1 MKILF
6 SAILLLLPIFQS
18 ILLGQVQLN
27 QEEQARAVKTLSLYQ
42 HIDSIF
48 ADNAEINSHLIGE
61 IIGEYDPTLYRKNIQ
76 HIDSVIQC
84 CMELIYQNDLE
95 KLLALLEKKRVNFY
109 MHPSNILINEKK
121 LHILFML
128 LYNKF
133 HTENNDDEYYSKIIP
148 LVEHTRQHIL
158 ILQTIQKE
166 THPEYF
172 EVSMDLMELYSFAN
186 KYDKAI
192 LISKELCDF
201 AKTLDEKLYI
211 SMILVLGDLYNAAD
225 MKMQQDSC
233 ISLVKD
239 SPYFEEVYE
248 GYLESK

>member
-6 SAILLLLPIFQS
+6 LTILSLLPIFQS
-18 ILLGQVQLN
+18 ILLGQAKLN
-27 QEEQARAVKTLSLYQ
+27 QDEQERAIKTLSLYQ
-42 HIDSIF
+42 HVDSIF

-76 HIDSVIQC
+76 HIDSVIRYG
-84 CMELIYQNDLE
+84 MEFIYQNSPE
-95 KLLALLEKKRVNFY
+95 ELLTLLEKERVNFY

-148 LVEHTRQHIL
+148 LIEHTRQHIL
-158 ILQTIQKE
+158 ILQGIQKE
-166 THPEYF
+166 IHPEYF
-172 EVSMDLMELYSFAN
+172 EVSMDLVELYSFAN

-192 LISKELCDF
+192 LISKELCEF
-201 AKTLDEKLYI
+201 AKTLDEKFYI
-211 SMILVLGDLYNAAD
+211 STILMLSDLYDAANMTIQKD
-225 MKMQQDSC
+225 NC
-233 ISLVKD
+233 INLVKD